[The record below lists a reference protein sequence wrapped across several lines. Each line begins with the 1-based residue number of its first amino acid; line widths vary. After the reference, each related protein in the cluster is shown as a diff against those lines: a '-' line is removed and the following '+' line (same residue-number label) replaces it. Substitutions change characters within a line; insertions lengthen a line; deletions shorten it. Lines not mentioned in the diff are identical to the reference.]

1 MHYKSIYYLLFALF
15 ISVTDLMYARAQTKN
30 SLHTETTALTQEAT
44 RLMRDENYE
53 KSLILSR
60 NALSKAISLKDDN
73 LIALSYNTIAANF
86 DQLAEYEKAL
96 FYYKKGLIYANKTN
110 NNHLKNW
117 INNNLG
123 NIYCFDKKEYS
134 KGIYYYKKSLKYS
147 IKSAD
152 SSEIILTKLNITWA
166 YFDINKF
173 SLGLPYL
180 NYVNKHHKKHGDET
194 TRVALKMLN
203 GMYYSH
209 LNNTQK
215 ASFYFEQAIKLGE
228 EGNEKSDLSF
238 AYQEYS
244 KFLFKTGHFK
254 KAYEYL
260 KAYNELTA
268 KINNEDK
275 LKKLNVAGIN
285 LEIDEYRREIDNIKT
300 EYKTQHQILLE
311 KQSKNKLYSITIISI
326 LLLIIVF
333 SYLYFQNN
341 KLKQKNKLKNIE
353 SKIQENII
361 TASING
367 QEIER
372 KKIAAF
378 LHDNISALLSS
389 AALHLSVFST
399 KNKNNSEEIT
409 KTKAILIQAHYKIRD
424 LSHQLLP
431 SLLARF
437 GLFFALNDL
446 CEMNSNSTIHFEYS
460 SSVSNE
466 TRYNEDYEMRMYF
479 IISELLN
486 NITKHSEA
494 NKAKLSLKEINSQ
507 LRIIV
512 SDNGKGFEINQYQT
526 IEGFGLNQIKARINT
541 MNGKFKII
549 SKTKEGTRIEIT
561 VPIEYA
567 K

>member
-15 ISVTDLMYARAQTKN
+15 ISVTDLMYAHAQTKN
-30 SLHTETTALTQEAT
+30 SLRTETTALTQEAT
-44 RLMRDENYE
+44 RLMRAENYE

-60 NALSKAISLKDDN
+60 NALSKAISLKDDD

-134 KGIYYYKKSLKYS
+134 KGIYYYKRSLEYS

-361 TASING
+361 TASVNG

>member
-1 MHYKSIYYLLFALF
+1 MHYTRLYYLLFALF
-15 ISVTDLMYARAQTKN
+15 ISITDLLYAQTKN

-44 RLMRDENYE
+44 RLMRAENYE

-60 NALSKAISLKDDN
+60 NALSLAISLKDDN

-96 FYYKKGLIYANKTN
+96 FYYKKGLIHANKTD

-117 INNNLG
+117 LNNNLG
-123 NIYCFDKKEYS
+123 NIYCFDKKEYA
-134 KGIYYYKKSLKYS
+134 KGIYYYKKSLEYS

-173 SLGLPYL
+173 SLGFPYL

-194 TRVALKMLN
+194 TIVALKMLN

-209 LNNTQK
+209 LNNAQK
-215 ASFYFEQAIKLGE
+215 ATFYFDQAIKLGE

-486 NITKHSEA
+486 NIIKHSEA

-507 LRIIV
+507 LRIVV

-549 SKTKEGTRIEIT
+549 SKPKEGTRIEIT